1 MTTTELLVFFIPIC
15 GLFALDM
22 WLHRRNPEQNF
33 KQDLFLCITW
43 IASALLFNLY
53 IAHEHGTKDGLLF
66 LTGYLVE
73 LSLSVDNLFVIM
85 MIFSYFRVPK
95 KHQHRVLFW
104 GITGAFILRAL
115 FIFGG
120 VAIVEKFHWMMYV
133 FGAFLIFT
141 GLKTL
146 KEDKSESSISEN
158 KIVKVIKERLPF
170 HPHFVGEHFW
180 VKINSKWKA
189 TPLFLT
195 LIVVEMTDVIF
206 AVDSIPAI
214 LGITTDPFLVATS
227 NFFAI
232 LGLRSMYFVLNRAL
246 EAFHYIKYALSFILV
261 FVGIKMVIEPWYKVS
276 ISFSL
281 TMIVSALVISG
292 IFSYIHYKND
302 TPK

>member
-1 MTTTELLVFFIPIC
+1 M
-15 GLFALDM
+15 
-22 WLHRRNPEQNF
+22 
-33 KQDLFLCITW
+33 
-43 IASALLFNLY
+43 
-53 IAHEHGTKDGLLF
+53 
-66 LTGYLVE
+66 
-73 LSLSVDNLFVIM
+73 
-85 MIFSYFRVPK
+85 
-95 KHQHRVLFW
+95 
-104 GITGAFILRAL
+104 
-115 FIFGG
+115 
-120 VAIVEKFHWMMYV
+120 
-133 FGAFLIFT
+133 
-141 GLKTL
+141 
-146 KEDKSESSISEN
+146 
-158 KIVKVIKERLPF
+158 
-170 HPHFVGEHFW
+170 GEHFW

>member
-66 LTGYLVE
+66 LTGYMVE

>member
-158 KIVKVIKERLPF
+158 KITF
-170 HPHFVGEHFW
+170 WCEH
-180 VKINSKWKA
+180 S
-189 TPLFLT
+189 
-195 LIVVEMTDVIF
+195 
-206 AVDSIPAI
+206 
-214 LGITTDPFLVATS
+214 
-227 NFFAI
+227 
-232 LGLRSMYFVLNRAL
+232 
-246 EAFHYIKYALSFILV
+246 
-261 FVGIKMVIEPWYKVS
+261 
-276 ISFSL
+276 
-281 TMIVSALVISG
+281 
-292 IFSYIHYKND
+292 
-302 TPK
+302 